1 MSRTDVPTSERLAIL
16 AGLLSSQIR
25 AKVLA
30 YAVTHAD
37 TRFSLTELARAL
49 GLAISSVQHEAYKLQ
64 ELGIFSVRR
73 EGASRRY
80 ALRLEVPLVRA
91 LSGLVVATLGVPRTF
106 ELALADLPGLVAG
119 SLLGTLPAREGE
131 TALVLIGALSLE
143 TLEQAHWRVA
153 WVLDAPAEAI
163 ELAFFQPADWL
174 ARRDAGH
181 PLIRRLLHLPVRAA
195 FGEVRAGTPE
205 ISMMTDEGDQW

>member
-1 MSRTDVPTSERLAIL
+1 MIRSDAPSSERLATL
-16 AGLLSSQIR
+16 AGLLSSQVR
-25 AKVLA
+25 AEVLA

-37 TRFSLTELARAL
+37 ARFSLTELARAL

-80 ALRLEVPLVRA
+80 ALRLDVPLVRG
-91 LSGLVVATLGVPRTF
+91 LCELVVATLEVPRAF
-106 ELALADLPGLVAG
+106 DLALADLPGLTAG
-119 SLLGTLPAREGE
+119 SLLGALPARQGE
-131 TALVLIGALSLE
+131 TALVLIGDLSLE
-143 TLEQAHWRVA
+143 TVEQAHWRVA
-153 WVLDAPAEAI
+153 WLLDAPAEAI
-163 ELAFFQPADWL
+163 ELVFFQPADWL

-195 FGEVRAGTPE
+195 FGEVRAEPP
-205 ISMMTDEGDQW
+205 GDV